1 MFTSLAI
8 CIAVLRIFSRVTSQR
23 IASSRDIG
31 AETTGSIAAKPLAL
45 LLAKNNNMHRQL
57 LKIPRFEMIEGISP
71 KHSSMWYVIVP
82 AMAQSTLSI
91 CHNEKQ
97 KRLFSVVKHDKM
109 RKKTFF

>member
-1 MFTSLAI
+1 
-8 CIAVLRIFSRVTSQR
+8 
-23 IASSRDIG
+23 
-31 AETTGSIAAKPLAL
+31 
-45 LLAKNNNMHRQL
+45 
-57 LKIPRFEMIEGISP
+57 MIEGISP